1 MFKHLKLSTY
11 RNPIV
16 VLAVGCVLSLL
27 VGLYLENESKKD
39 ELIQFAFVSDEI
51 TQKITETLGA
61 FVITLRGG
69 VGLFAASDSVT
80 RENWKQYSDVLSP
93 PGVQGFG
100 YAQLIAPE
108 LLAQH
113 EKDLQAQGFSEYKVY
128 PLGEREIY
136 TSIIYLEPF
145 SGRNLKAFGYDMF
158 SEVTRRKAMEQAR
171 DTGNAA
177 LSGKV
182 ELVQE
187 GGGQVQAGLLM
198 YAPVYTKGKVV
209 NSIEQ
214 RRQALQ
220 GWVYSPY
227 RMDDLM
233 AGVLFQWIEK
243 QDFNID
249 IKIFD
254 SAEHN
259 DSSLLFSLIG
269 AGNQPLSTFQKRVID
284 FNGNSI
290 HLFFGK
296 SSNSTFLT
304 SFTFWIVFIVGLICS
319 LLLFGLLLSLGNTHN
334 KVLHMAKILS
344 FELLE
349 KEDALQEKDLRWKL
363 AVDEVGDGLW
373 ELHVKTND
381 FDISKLYAE
390 MLGYQEGELPSHIAA
405 WERMV
410 HPDDRADAKL
420 SLEKYVNGETSVYSN
435 EFRLLCKNGEYKW
448 ILCRGT
454 GVERDENGKIV
465 RLIGINS
472 DISERKLKESEALE
486 MKTQLIQATKME
498 SMGHL
503 TAGIAHDFNNLLGA
517 IAGNTLLARKLL
529 SSSTKDAVD
538 KCLQEALLACDR
550 ATSLIKQMLTFS
562 RTPSV
567 GDSQEVQLVHVAPVV
582 REAVSLLRSVIPM
595 TVELQCEIDPACEDL
610 KVTMDAVNLHQ
621 IVLNLGVNARDAVGE
636 YGCIAVNVCKV
647 HEQRAICSSC
657 SNEFSGEW
665 LKMVFSDNGSGIDS
679 SAISKIFDPFYTSK
693 AVGEGTGMGLSVVHG
708 LVHSGNGHICV
719 KTMDKKGTEFA
730 LYFPLIHSDDDV
742 TSTITEQTKEHP
754 ISLAGIRIMVIDDE
768 VALATMLQNY
778 LEAFSASVTVF
789 SDPSSALAV
798 FKQNPSN
805 FDVIITDE
813 TMPNMSGM
821 LLASNMLVI
830 DPTASII
837 LCTGYSEYATVDSA
851 TKLGIMAF
859 FYKPVNMNTLL
870 NKIHALSKQNDHP

>member
-1 MFKHLKLSTY
+1 MFKYLKLSAY
-11 RNPIV
+11 RIPIV
-16 VLAVGCVLSLL
+16 VLAVGSMLSLL
-27 VGLYLENESKKD
+27 VGLYLENESRKD
-39 ELIQFAFVSDEI
+39 ELIEFSFASDEI
-51 TQKITETLGA
+51 TQKIRETLGTFA
-61 FVITLRGG
+61 ITLRGG
-69 VGLFAASDSVT
+69 VGLFAASESIT
-80 RENWKQYSDVLSP
+80 RENWKQYSDVLAL

-100 YAQLIAPE
+100 YAQKIAPE

-113 EKDLQAQGFSEYKVY
+113 EKDVQAQGFPEYKVY

-145 SGRNLKAFGYDMF
+145 SDRNLNAFGYDMF
-158 SEVTRRKAMEQAR
+158 SDITRRKAMEQAR
-171 DTGNAA
+171 DTGDAA
-177 LSGKV
+177 LTGKV

-187 GGGQVQAGLLM
+187 GKGKVQAGLLM
-198 YAPVYTKGKVV
+198 YVPVYAKGNVV
-209 NSIEQ
+209 NSIEK

-233 AGVLFQWIEK
+233 AGALSQWINK
-243 QDFNID
+243 QGFNVD
-249 IKIFD
+249 IKMFD
-254 SAEHN
+254 NADYS
-259 DSSLLFSLIG
+259 DSSLLFSLKG
-269 AGNQPLSTFQKRVID
+269 VGNLPLNTFEKRVID

-296 SSNSTFLT
+296 NSSSTFIT
-304 SFTFWIVFIVGLICS
+304 SFTFWLPFIVGLVCS
-319 LLLFGLLLSLGNTHN
+319 FLLFGLLLSLSNTHN
-334 KVLHMAKILS
+334 KVIKMAQILS

-349 KEDALQEKDLRWKL
+349 KEATLQEKDLRWKL

-373 ELHVKTND
+373 ELHVKTHD
-381 FDISKLYAE
+381 FEISKLYAE

-405 WERMV
+405 WEEMV
-410 HPDDRADAKL
+410 HPDDRDDAKL
-420 SLEKYVNGETSVYSN
+420 SLEKYVNGETSIYSN

-454 GVERDENGKIV
+454 GVEQDENGKIV

-472 DISERKLKESEALE
+472 DISERKLKEFEALQ
-486 MKTQLIQATKME
+486 MKAQLVQATKME

-517 IAGNTLLARKLL
+517 MVGNISLARKLL
-529 SSSTKDAVD
+529 TSSTKDAVD
-538 KCLQEALLACDR
+538 KCLQEALLASDR

-562 RTPSV
+562 RMPSE
-567 GDSQEVQLVHVAPVV
+567 GDSQEAQLVQVAPVV

-595 TVELQCEIDPACEDL
+595 TVELECTIDPACEDL

-636 YGCIAVNVCKV
+636 YGSIAVNVCTV

-679 SAISKIFDPFYTSK
+679 SAISKIFDPFYTNK
-693 AVGEGTGMGLSVVHG
+693 AVGKGTGMGLSVVHG
-708 LVHSGNGHICV
+708 LVHSSNGHICV

-730 LYFPLIHSDDDV
+730 LYFPLVHSDDDV
-742 TSTITEQTKEHP
+742 TSTITEQTKEEP

-768 VALATMLQNY
+768 VALASMLQNY
-778 LEAFSASVTVF
+778 LEAFSASVTMF
-789 SDPSSALAV
+789 NDPSSALAV
-798 FKQNPSN
+798 FKQNHSN

-821 LLASNMLVI
+821 LLATNMLVI

-837 LCTGYSEYATVDSA
+837 MCTGYSEYVTVDSA

-859 FYKPVNMNTLL
+859 FYKPVNMTTLI
-870 NKIHALSKQNDHP
+870 NKIHALGKKDNQP